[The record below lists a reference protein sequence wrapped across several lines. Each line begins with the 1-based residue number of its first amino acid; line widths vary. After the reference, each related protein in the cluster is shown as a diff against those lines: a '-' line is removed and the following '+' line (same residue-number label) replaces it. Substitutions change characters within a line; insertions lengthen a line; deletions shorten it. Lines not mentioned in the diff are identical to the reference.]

1 MKRISFFLVAMLSA
15 TPAVLH
21 AQDAAVEERLNKLS
35 AQIQDL
41 TDALDAQKKRV
52 DDLARQLRAVQD
64 QGSKAGAGYASQDDL
79 KQLAT
84 KLQEVD
90 EKRQQDNE
98 RIVKELD
105 KLGKALGAPA
115 SGAHSKPAP
124 SATTAPAGDSPAA
137 ADKDHYEYT
146 IQSGDS
152 LSAIARAYNEK
163 GIKVNVDQILK
174 ANPGLKPEKMRVG
187 QKIIIPSPTQ

>member
-1 MKRISFFLVAMLSA
+1 MKRISFFLVALLSA

-21 AQDAAVEERLNKLS
+21 AQDAASEERFNKLS

-41 TDALDAQKKRV
+41 SDSLDAQKKRV
-52 DDLARQLRAVQD
+52 DELARQVRAIQD
-64 QGSKAGAGYASQDDL
+64 QGGKAGAGYASQDDL
-79 KQLAT
+79 KQLGA

-98 RIVKELD
+98 RILKELD
-105 KLGKALGAPA
+105 KLGKSLGAPA
-115 SGAHSKPAP
+115 SGTHSKP
-124 SATTAPAGDSPAA
+124 TASGSTSSSGDTPVP

-152 LSAIARAYNEK
+152 LSAIARAYSEK

-187 QKIIIPSPTQ
+187 QKIIIPAPTQ

>member
-1 MKRISFFLVAMLSA
+1 MKRISFFLVALLSA
-15 TPAVLH
+15 TPVVIH
-21 AQDAAVEERLNKLS
+21 AQDAASEERFNKLS

-52 DDLARQLRAVQD
+52 DELARQLRALQD
-64 QGSKAGAGYASQDDL
+64 QGTRAGAGYASQEDL
-79 KQLAT
+79 KQLTA

-115 SGAHSKPAP
+115 SGAHSKPP
-124 SATTAPAGDSPAA
+124 SSASTAPPGDTSAPV
-137 ADKDHYEYT
+137 DKDHYEYT

-152 LSAIARAYNEK
+152 LSAIARAYGEK
-163 GIKVNVDQILK
+163 GIKVTVDQILK

-187 QKIIIPSPTQ
+187 QKIIIPAPTP